1 MPYPFKSETREEKL
15 EKALM
20 QVWILMSKT
29 VSDSA
34 SAHLESV
41 LTELN
46 IEHEVEL
53 FNGTA
58 QD

>member
-1 MPYPFKSETREEKL
+1 MPYPFRSETREEKL
-15 EKALM
+15 EDALM
-20 QVWILMSKT
+20 QVWILMSRT

-41 LTELN
+41 LTEFN

-53 FNGTA
+53 FDGT
-58 QD
+58 QY